1 MYRKRKRRFACTRFF
16 VFLVTSRLSM
26 FVTKRSCGGGGGNGV
41 FRRVPDVTKED
52 GSWGGGRGRGLNRH
66 DWRAWASVN
75 NGHMRSLS
83 PNNTGGGGGK
93 VYRQK

>member
-26 FVTKRSCGGGGGNGV
+26 FVTKRSCGGGGGGNGV

-52 GSWGGGRGRGLNRH
+52 GSWGGG
-66 DWRAWASVN
+66 
-75 NGHMRSLS
+75 
-83 PNNTGGGGGK
+83 GGG
-93 VYRQK
+93 V